1 MKRFILR
8 ELAVLRN
15 HQQFF
20 FKENIETEKNRKRS
34 IFIAS
39 FKSFIF
45 KVKLLKIFR
54 DLCKFHLLSL
64 NWSNILLDIKVKKNW
79 RLILNFLSKFA
90 SKIYRRNFKNTSKN
104 NLLTLLNEC
113 RLKKKKGKER
123 NIVKSLKENI
133 DISIYSRFSFFGYF
147 LNKNVTISPDV

>member
-1 MKRFILR
+1 MTI
-8 ELAVLRN
+8 
-15 HQQFF
+15 FF

-39 FKSFIF
+39 LKSFIF

-79 RLILNFLSKFA
+79 KLILNFLSKFA
-90 SKIYRRNFKNTSKN
+90 
-104 NLLTLLNEC
+104 
-113 RLKKKKGKER
+113 
-123 NIVKSLKENI
+123 
-133 DISIYSRFSFFGYF
+133 
-147 LNKNVTISPDV
+147 